1 MSEITPDLRT
11 ATAEVP
17 GQVSETTGFQPSNS
31 DLRPPTSG
39 LRPTYQAARAVA
51 GTIETHFAAHI
62 AAAHERG
69 EEALAPNPDRA
80 AIEAIIDAT
89 FWASLRKEE
98 GRSPKI
104 SLAFFP
110 PEQVPQPLIFER
122 PLPLTPKV
130 LTKLGPAVERPGVH
144 LGVFTARHESSATS
158 GELQVWGATRKV
170 PSFCFVLEVIEPGL
184 LVIKHRRMAGF
195 GKFAN
200 VAVLKGEEVKIV
212 DEQGASLPDCPA
224 LLAVLLPFTSPG
236 SWDHRF
242 NLHVQL
248 AASMR
253 AHGHGGSLL
262 VVPTGS
268 ESWRNSIVQPVLYS
282 VTPPFSALAE
292 LMRQEVNETNEN
304 WLDAAVRRAVDTV
317 AGLTAVDGATIIND
331 QYEVLAFGAKIGR
344 LDRGPAVEQMVAT
357 EPVVGDHPVLIHP
370 AQNGGT
376 RHLSAAQFV
385 HDQRDAMALVASQ
398 DGRFT
403 VFAWSPC
410 EEMVHAHR
418 VDTLLL

>member
-1 MSEITPDLRT
+1 M
-11 ATAEVP
+11 
-17 GQVSETTGFQPSNS
+17 TTYLSKSN
-31 DLRPPTSG
+31 REA
-39 LRPTYQAARAVA
+39 TYQAARKVA
-51 GTIETHFAAHI
+51 ATIEAHFAAHI

-69 EEALAPNPDRA
+69 EDLVAPNPPAA

-130 LTKLGPAVERPGVH
+130 LTKLGPAVERPGIH
-144 LGVFTARHESSATS
+144 LGVFTANDESSGRGIGGPS
-158 GELQVWGATRKV
+158 GGELQVWGATRKV

-212 DEQGASLPDCPA
+212 DEHGASLPDCPA
-224 LLAVLLPFTSPG
+224 LLAALLPFTSPG

-268 ESWRNSIVQPVLYS
+268 ESWRPSIVQPVLYS

-292 LMRQEVNETNEN
+292 LIRQEVNDTNET

-344 LDRGPAVEQMVAT
+344 LDGGAAVEQMVIT

-376 RHLSAAQFV
+376 RHLSAAQFI

>member
-1 MSEITPDLRT
+1 MTIEITNIR
-11 ATAEVP
+11 
-17 GQVSETTGFQPSNS
+17 ET
-31 DLRPPTSG
+31 
-39 LRPTYQAARAVA
+39 TYQAARTVA
-51 GTIETHFAAHI
+51 STIEAHFAHHI
-62 AAAHERG
+62 AAARERG
-69 EEALAPNPDRA
+69 EEKLAPNPDRA

-89 FWASLRKEE
+89 FWASLRREE

-110 PEQVPQPLIFER
+110 HSQVPQPLIFER
-122 PLPLTPKV
+122 PLPLSPDV
-130 LTKLGPAVERPGVH
+130 LTKLGPAVERPGIH
-144 LGVFTARHESSATS
+144 LGVGRARD

-170 PSFCFVLEVIEPGL
+170 PSYCFVLEVIEPGL
-184 LVIKHRRMAGF
+184 LVIKHRRMDGF

-212 DEQGASLPDCPA
+212 DEHGASLPDCPA
-224 LLAVLLPFTSPG
+224 LLAALLPFTSPG
-236 SWDHRF
+236 SWDHKF

-262 VVPTGS
+262 VVPSGT
-268 ESWRNSIVQPVLYS
+268 EAWRQSIVHPILYS

-292 LMRQEVNETNEN
+292 LMRQEINETNEN
-304 WLDAAVRRAVDTV
+304 WLDAAVQRAVDTV
-317 AGLTAVDGATIIND
+317 AGLTAVDGATVIND
-331 QYEVLAFGAKIGR
+331 QYEVLAFGAKIRRPEGSA
-344 LDRGPAVEQMVAT
+344 PVEQMVRT
-357 EPVVGDHPVLIHP
+357 EPVVGDRPVLIHP

-385 HDQRDAMALVASQ
+385 YDQRDAMALVASQ

-410 EEMVHAHR
+410 EQMVHAHR

>member
-1 MSEITPDLRT
+1 MTSEITTNIR
-11 ATAEVP
+11 
-17 GQVSETTGFQPSNS
+17 ET
-31 DLRPPTSG
+31 
-39 LRPTYQAARAVA
+39 TYQAARAVA
-51 GTIETHFAAHI
+51 APIEAHFAKHI
-62 AAAHERG
+62 AAARERG
-69 EEALAPNPDRA
+69 EQKLAPNPDRA

-89 FWASLRKEE
+89 FWASLRREE

-110 PEQVPQPLIFER
+110 HEQVPQPLIFER
-122 PLPLTPKV
+122 PLPLTPDV
-130 LTKLGPAVERPGVH
+130 LTKLGPAVERPGIH
-144 LGVFTARHESSATS
+144 LGVARAPES
-158 GELQVWGATRKV
+158 GELRVWGATRKV

-184 LVIKHRRMAGF
+184 LVIKHRRMDGF

-200 VAVLKGEEVKIV
+200 VAVLKGEEIKIV
-212 DEQGASLPDCPA
+212 DEHGASLPDCPA
-224 LLAVLLPFTSPG
+224 LLDALLPFTSPG
-236 SWDHRF
+236 SWDHKF

-262 VVPTGS
+262 VVPNGS
-268 ESWRNSIVQPVLYS
+268 EAWRQSIVHPILYA

-292 LMRQEVNETNEN
+292 LLRQDVNEGNEN
-304 WLDAAVRRAVDTV
+304 MLDAAVRRAVDTV

-331 QYEVLAFGAKIGR
+331 QYEVLAFGAKIRRPEGSA
-344 LDRGPAVEQMVAT
+344 PVEQMVAT
-357 EPVVGDHPVLIHP
+357 EPVVGDRPALIHP

-385 HDQRDAMALVASQ
+385 HDQRDALALVASQ

-410 EEMVHAHR
+410 EQMVHAHR